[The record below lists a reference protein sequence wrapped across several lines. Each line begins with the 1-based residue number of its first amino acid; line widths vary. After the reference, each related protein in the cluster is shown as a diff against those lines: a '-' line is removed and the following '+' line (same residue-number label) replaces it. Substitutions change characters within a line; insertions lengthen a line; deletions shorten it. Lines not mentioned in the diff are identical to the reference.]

1 MVGGLEATSINAP
14 ADGEGIGTGSNGDD
28 DYRNRSNGGDD
39 NGNGNGNEDV
49 DTGGGA
55 RGDETGALLST
66 SDDEPDMEPEAV
78 ESLIESELED
88 ADVTVGRARGD
99 HDDDHLAA
107 TVVSPAFEGL
117 PLVQQHQRVYDALEG
132 HMTTDIH
139 ALELSTYTPAEY
151 AERVDD

>member
-1 MVGGLEATSINAP
+1 
-14 ADGEGIGTGSNGDD
+14 
-28 DYRNRSNGGDD
+28 
-39 NGNGNGNEDV
+39 
-49 DTGGGA
+49 
-55 RGDETGALLST
+55 
-66 SDDEPDMEPEAV
+66 MEPEAV

-88 ADVTVGRARGD
+88 ADVTVARARGD

-107 TVVSPAFEGL
+107 TVISPAFEGL